1 MSADYTTSGLIADTK
16 LRGFFGSGDGLT
28 SSRLLKVLTG
38 QLRNYIPAFLKG
50 LREEFLVAELS
61 IAVTSAVVRVPVRA
75 CGVALRTVGWRE
87 SSGEVRQLT
96 RIEPESRAAWA
107 VSGTSPQGF
116 MFRGNDCILV
126 PAVTSGTLVV
136 AYQQRG
142 GELVLPTDCAKVY
155 AYSSST
161 ALIVDNLPSS
171 IIAGTVVDI
180 VSGAPNFR
188 MIAMDAAVAS
198 VADGPGG
205 GQFTVDLE
213 SLPTGIVR
221 GDFVSLATETCV
233 PQIPLECFDLL
244 CQAAAVEVAQ
254 STGSSRIE
262 AIKAGLKDL
271 RADVSMI
278 LSPRA
283 DSNSRIIVSRS
294 RLGRRRY

>member
-50 LREEFLVAELS
+50 LREEFIIAELS
-61 IAVTSAVVRVPVRA
+61 IAVTSAVVPIPVRA
-75 CGVALRTVGWRE
+75 CGVALRTIGWLE

-96 RIEPESRAAWA
+96 RIEPERRAAWA
-107 VSGTSPQGF
+107 TSGTSPQGF

-155 AYSSST
+155 AYDDVVT
-161 ALIVDNLPSS
+161 LIVDNLPSS
-171 IIAGTVVDI
+171 IVVGTVVDI
-180 VSGAPNFR
+180 ISGSPNFGL
-188 MIAMDAAVAS
+188 ISMDAAVIS
-198 VADGPGG
+198 VASIGG
-205 GQFTVDLE
+205 GQFDIGFA
-213 SLPTGIVR
+213 SLPTGIVA

-254 STGSSRIE
+254 STGSTRLE
-262 AIKAGLKDL
+262 AIQSGLRDL
-271 RADVSMI
+271 RASVSMI

-283 DSNSRIIVSRS
+283 DSSSRVIVSRS
-294 RLGRRRY
+294 RLGSRRY